1 MPTIVRPRT
10 DFSGTRHRPSG
21 KFRMNGDRVPP
32 RLDRHLE
39 ARDGRALLLPGW
51 IRVARLLMPGPGLSR
66 TAVRRMVA
74 DGLIR
79 LPPALDAE
87 AHQDFEFTVL
97 GVG

>member
-1 MPTIVRPRT
+1 
-10 DFSGTRHRPSG
+10 
-21 KFRMNGDRVPP
+21 
-32 RLDRHLE
+32 
-39 ARDGRALLLPGW
+39 
-51 IRVARLLMPGPGLSR
+51 MPGPGLSR